1 MDKLDKH
8 SEIPMKAL
16 VLFHFDFIIRKVLQF
31 ISVSQMI
38 FLFLITRIL
47 FFLIPYL
54 RTFICIYILY
64 VYIYAS
70 P

>member
-1 MDKLDKH
+1 
-8 SEIPMKAL
+8 
-16 VLFHFDFIIRKVLQF
+16 
-31 ISVSQMI
+31 MI